1 MKKIRLSEDQLV
13 KFIKNI
19 LKEVELPESP
29 AMRFYKIMLE
39 KGYLN
44 ENSEVDMDID
54 TIQIFSLP
62 YPAPEE
68 YFINHDG
75 SIIII
80 VPYLFEEQGG
90 VEIQF
95 DDENTEE
102 VVEARLD
109 VKDYIATNWDFD
121 FPIDFDDD
129 YLYSD
134 L

>member
-29 AMRFYKIMLE
+29 AIRLYKIMLE

-68 YFINHDG
+68 YFINHEG
-75 SIIII
+75 LIIII

-134 L
+134 I

>member
-1 MKKIRLSEDQLV
+1 MKKIRLSENQLV
-13 KFIKNI
+13 DFIKNI

-29 AMRFYKIMLE
+29 AMRLYKIMLE

-62 YPAPEE
+62 YLAPEE
-68 YFINHDG
+68 YFINHEG

-109 VKDYIATNWDFD
+109 VKDYIATNWNFD